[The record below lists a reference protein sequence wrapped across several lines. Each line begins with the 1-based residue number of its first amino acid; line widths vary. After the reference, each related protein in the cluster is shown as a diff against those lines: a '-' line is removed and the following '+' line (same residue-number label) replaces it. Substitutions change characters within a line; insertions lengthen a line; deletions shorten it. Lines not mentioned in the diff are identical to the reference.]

1 MSASTYFSSSP
12 AISLP
17 RSFLPMRRRGGLA
30 SGIFTNDA
38 SGGASAIIL
47 LPDETL
53 QQAKNTAAS
62 ALFASNIY
70 FYTQFDYFDASSE
83 FNALLHT
90 WSLSVEEQFYIF
102 FPPLLA
108 FVHRRFPAAL
118 KPLVG
123 FILVITLILSQWRLA
138 TDPSA
143 AFYLVQYRTWELMI
157 GSVLALGMIPESR
170 GGVVA
175 DVVGAIGLGCIGASA
190 LLLTKISSFPGI
202 NAAPACIG
210 AACLIWSGSAR
221 RTLAGRLLSIPPARF
236 FGKISYSLYLW
247 HWPIWV
253 LGNQVYEP
261 RNSAGRLVYIAIAII
276 AATLSW
282 RFVEQPFRKR
292 DEAVSSKR
300 VVAIGVGS
308 MLFVLAF
315 AAATPFVA
323 RAYWQVP
330 ARVERVAKFINY
342 RADDNFRV
350 GSCFLTTRDTF
361 ASYARDTCL
370 PISSTKP
377 NYLLLG
383 DSHAAHFLPGM
394 MAQRDLNL
402 LQATASGCRPV
413 ADPTGERRCTALMHF
428 ITDEFL
434 PRHRMDTVIISA
446 RWANDDWPALRR
458 QIEHVR
464 RYANHV
470 IIFGPIAEY
479 DRALPR
485 VLATALYR
493 NDPSVLADH
502 RVADRRALDAEFKR
516 KVPTTGAIYVSVYDA
531 ICPDGRC
538 TLWTADG
545 NPVQS
550 DYGHLSAEG
559 SKLMIDRIRRNHP
572 FPLK

>member
-221 RTLAGRLLSIPPARF
+221 RTLAGRLLSIPPPAFSARF
-236 FGKISYSLYLW
+236 LILCTFGT
-247 HWPIWV
+247 
-253 LGNQVYEP
+253 
-261 RNSAGRLVYIAIAII
+261 GRFGSWAI
-276 AATLSW
+276 
-282 RFVEQPFRKR
+282 
-292 DEAVSSKR
+292 
-300 VVAIGVGS
+300 
-308 MLFVLAF
+308 
-315 AAATPFVA
+315 
-323 RAYWQVP
+323 
-330 ARVERVAKFINY
+330 
-342 RADDNFRV
+342 
-350 GSCFLTTRDTF
+350 
-361 ASYARDTCL
+361 
-370 PISSTKP
+370 
-377 NYLLLG
+377 
-383 DSHAAHFLPGM
+383 
-394 MAQRDLNL
+394 
-402 LQATASGCRPV
+402 
-413 ADPTGERRCTALMHF
+413 RCTN
-428 ITDEFL
+428 
-434 PRHRMDTVIISA
+434 RGTVLVGWSTS
-446 RWANDDWPALRR
+446 RSR
-458 QIEHVR
+458 
-464 RYANHV
+464 
-470 IIFGPIAEY
+470 
-479 DRALPR
+479 
-485 VLATALYR
+485 
-493 NDPSVLADH
+493 S
-502 RVADRRALDAEFKR
+502 
-516 KVPTTGAIYVSVYDA
+516 
-531 ICPDGRC
+531 
-538 TLWTADG
+538 
-545 NPVQS
+545 
-550 DYGHLSAEG
+550 
-559 SKLMIDRIRRNHP
+559 
-572 FPLK
+572 